1 MIYSD
6 HGNVEI
12 EGADHTLISDLGS
25 IVHVML
31 RNGFQIE
38 DVLYAVRFGLMTEE
52 ELQNEVRE
60 SLKRI
65 ISFEIAKRMTEEK
78 SGEKD
83 DSTLFV

>member
-12 EGADHTLISDLGS
+12 EGAEHVLISDLGS
-25 IVHVML
+25 IIHVML
-31 RNGFQIE
+31 KNGFQIE

-65 ISFEIAKRMTEEK
+65 ISFEIAKKMTEE

>member
-1 MIYSD
+1 MIFSD

-12 EGADHTLISDLGS
+12 EGAGHTLISDLGS
-25 IVHVML
+25 IIHVML
-31 RNGFQIE
+31 KNGFQIE

-83 DSTLFV
+83 DST

>member
-1 MIYSD
+1 MIFSD

-12 EGADHTLISDLGS
+12 EGADHILISDLGS
-25 IVHVML
+25 IIHVML